1 MNLTRFTYIAVPGVI
16 AISIYLL
23 ISSFDAVDPRLADE
37 GEEGGIDYDAWS
49 EGISTVL
56 YDEQGRIN
64 YTLEAETQ
72 IHRNDDSTELERPVV
87 QLFPAE
93 GGRWNISANSGRIL
107 GALASGS
114 DSLELIQLLG
124 QVRVLHENDT
134 GLDTE
139 LHTDFLNIDTAREI
153 AETDRDVTLLSD
165 ALQQTAT
172 GMVAHFRRDEIVFLS
187 NVRGRYDPTVQ

>member
-1 MNLTRFTYIAVPGVI
+1 MNLTRFTYIVVPGVI

-23 ISSFDAVDPRLADE
+23 ISSFDAVDPRLGE

-64 YTLEAETQ
+64 YTLEAESQ

-87 QLFPAE
+87 QLFPAA

-107 GALASGS
+107 GALVSGG
-114 DSLELIQLLG
+114 DSLERIQLLG
-124 QVRVLHENDT
+124 QVRLLHENDA

-153 AETDRDVTLLSD
+153 AETDRDVTLLAD

-172 GMVAHFRRDEIVFLS
+172 GMVANLRREEIVFLS